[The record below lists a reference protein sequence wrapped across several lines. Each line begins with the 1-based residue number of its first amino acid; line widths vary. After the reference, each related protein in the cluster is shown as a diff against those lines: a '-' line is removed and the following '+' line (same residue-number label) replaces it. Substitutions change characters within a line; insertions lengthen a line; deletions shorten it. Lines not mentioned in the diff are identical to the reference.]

1 MKKNSLEIWEKSLL
15 VYKKNSSEIKNL
27 SKSIRYVGVINEY
40 GRTLAGSLKSG
51 IKPLFTK
58 NQIRD
63 EFFAIS
69 SFMKL
74 RMRAKSSIGNLNYV
88 ILNHKKINSL
98 ILQNNKV
105 IYYITF
111 QKNIIPSIL
120 LIENGALDISISSL
134 TLKAI
139 SGSINGLL
147 NFLDDIFVG
156 SIE

>member
-74 RMRAKSSIGNLNYV
+74 RMRAKSSIGNLNYI

-111 QKNIIPSIL
+111 QKNVIPSIL
-120 LIENGALDISISSL
+120 LIEKIRKIIMPG
-134 TLKAI
+134 
-139 SGSINGLL
+139 
-147 NFLDDIFVG
+147 
-156 SIE
+156 

>member
-74 RMRAKSSIGNLNYV
+74 RMRAKSSIGNLNYI

-105 IYYITF
+105 IYYITQGF
-111 QKNIIPSIL
+111 RPFKEMQII
-120 LIENGALDISISSL
+120 
-134 TLKAI
+134 
-139 SGSINGLL
+139 
-147 NFLDDIFVG
+147 
-156 SIE
+156 